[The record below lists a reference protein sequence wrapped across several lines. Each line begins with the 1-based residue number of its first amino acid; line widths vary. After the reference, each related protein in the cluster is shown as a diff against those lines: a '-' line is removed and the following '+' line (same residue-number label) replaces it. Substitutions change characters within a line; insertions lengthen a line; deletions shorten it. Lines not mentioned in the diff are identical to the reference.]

1 MKSYKT
7 TIIEPKKGW
16 QLIDWQEIKEYKDLL
31 YFLVMRDVKAIY
43 KQTVLGIGW
52 AVIRPIVTMIVFTVI
67 FGKLAKV
74 PSDGIP
80 YPIFSYSALLPWLYF
95 QNSITKSSQ
104 ILITNAPML
113 SKIYFPRIFF
123 PFVPVLAGLIDFV
136 LSFIVLLLLMLG
148 YGMIPTLKILW
159 VFPLIILMML
169 FSTGLGLWFSSMGV
183 YYRDVRHANQ
193 FLGRMLMYMAPVVW
207 PVSLIPDQYRLI
219 YGLYPMGGV
228 IEGFRAAIVGVNPMP
243 WDLIGVGFASAVI
256 IFVSGLFIFKR
267 MEKVFADVA

>member
-1 MKSYKT
+1 MNKQ
-7 TIIEPKKGW
+7 IVIQPKKGW
-16 QLIDWQEIKEYKDLL
+16 QLIDWNEIREYKDLL
-31 YFLVMRDVKAIY
+31 YFLVLRDIKAIY

-52 AVIRPIVTMIVFTVI
+52 AVIRPLMTMIVFTVI
-67 FGKLAKV
+67 FGRLAKV

-95 QNSITKSSQ
+95 QNGLTKSSDV
-104 ILITNAPML
+104 LITNSQML

-123 PFVPVLAGLIDFV
+123 PFVPVFAGLLDFILSFFV
-136 LSFIVLLLLMLG
+136 LLILMFV
-148 YGMIPTLKILW
+148 YGFLPTLKIFW
-159 VFPLIILMML
+159 IFPLIILMVI
-169 FSTGLGLWFSSMGV
+169 FTSGLGLWFSSMGV

-207 PVSLIPDQYRLI
+207 PVSLIPEKYRLI

-228 IEGFRAAIVGVNPMP
+228 IEGFRSAIIGINPMP
-243 WDLIGVGFASAVI
+243 WDLIFVGFISSAVI
-256 IFVSGLFIFKR
+256 FVTGLFVFRR